1 MSRQAGIKILFTLF
15 LIIAA
20 SYGIKTV
27 SFTPGAIVETFKNE
41 SFFYPF
47 EKAPHT
53 ELKGKHSHLI
63 TTGHTSIQ
71 KNGVPFYPLPVY
83 GVYSYAIS
91 LENLQIKK
99 SSLLIKEY
107 LFHIYPSHNFW

>member
-1 MSRQAGIKILFTLF
+1 MSRQAGTMILFTLF
-15 LIIAA
+15 FIIVA

-27 SFTPGAIVETFKNE
+27 SLTTGSIVGTFKTDTF
-41 SFFYPF
+41 SQAS
-47 EKAPHT
+47 EKGPHA

-71 KNGVPFYPLPVY
+71 KNGVPFYLVPAY
-83 GVYSYAIS
+83 GLHNSAIS

-99 SSLLIKEY
+99 SSLLIKGY